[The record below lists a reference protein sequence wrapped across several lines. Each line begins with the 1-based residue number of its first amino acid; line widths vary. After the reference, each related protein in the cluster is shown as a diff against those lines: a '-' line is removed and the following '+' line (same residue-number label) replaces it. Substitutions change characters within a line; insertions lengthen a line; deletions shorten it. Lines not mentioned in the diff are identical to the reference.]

1 MSEIIRQRS
10 ATLQQ
15 FTGGLNN
22 YWDQS
27 SIDDSELADISN
39 FEFTTN
45 GALTSRPAI
54 YPERGAANALITT
67 PVATQPVD
75 ILGNYIRADGVRFLV
90 AVTNAKTW
98 IYNVLAKTWTE
109 IAAFKA
115 TDCTQYLNKI
125 ILSSATAGQGGY
137 WEAGTFTT
145 TATMPAL
152 GGIELFQTRFFGYGV
167 EGTANANILFWT
179 NISTAGPS
187 GVSTSVFDWNDA
199 LGNKMYVE
207 IGGGDGQWIT
217 AMAQGYNDIVI
228 FRNRSTYR
236 YSYGDVPEEGQMQVM
251 QQDIGAESRRSVV
264 KFENAHFVLYGGTL
278 YKYQNWLYYPLNAQR
293 VKFSS
298 NNNYTRRFQHAVSI
312 VGRRCIVWHNGA
324 VYSYNL
330 DTETWSEWE
339 SIHRVAYYVTIPR
352 RSEENE
358 EELYFGIS
366 GDTLQQVPGLSDF
379 CLYRIEDQP
388 VTATGSESFRC
399 TLKTKIYDFQTPV
412 EWKRLYFWSVDLST
426 ALPVRAIAVPVAIT
440 EREVAVHWDELS
452 QDGAF
457 DNSYYRW
464 DELSR
469 EDGADT
475 SFSNWDRPKTPGA
488 VESVIDEFPATTVP
502 LRMETKLDNAL
513 RFRRIYFELY
523 LDCDGT
529 ASTSP
534 VQVFSIIPMI
544 GVKAKI
550 QKGAN

>member
-1 MSEIIRQRS
+1 MSQTIRERS
-10 ATLQQ
+10 AALQQ

-27 SIDDSELADISN
+27 SIADNELADIIN

-54 YPERGAANALITT
+54 FTEEDDGDPILT
-67 PVATQPVD
+67 PVAGQAFD
-75 ILGNYIRADGVRFLV
+75 IIGNYIRNDGERYLV
-90 AVTNAKTW
+90 VVTATKTW
-98 IYNVLAKTWTE
+98 LFNVLAKTWLQ
-109 IAAFKA
+109 IATFKA
-115 TDCTQYLNKI
+115 SDCTQYLNKI
-125 ILSSATAGQGGY
+125 VLSSIVDGQGGY
-137 WEAGTFTT
+137 WEAGTFTNT
-145 TATMPAL
+145 PSMPAL

-167 EGTANANILFWT
+167 QGTTSANIIYWT

-187 GVSTSVFDWNDA
+187 GESTSVWNWKDA
-199 LGNKMYVE
+199 NLNYMYVE

-217 AMAQGYNDIVI
+217 AIDQGYNDIVI

-251 QQDIGAESRRSVV
+251 QQDIGAESKRSVV
-264 KFENAHFVLYGGTL
+264 KFENAHFVLYGATL

-293 VKFSS
+293 VKFET
-298 NNNYTRRFQHAVSI
+298 YDTFTRRFQHAVSI
-312 VGRRCIVWHNGA
+312 VGRRCLVWHNGSM
-324 VYSYNL
+324 YSYNL

-339 SIHRVAYYVTIPR
+339 SIHRVAYFATIPR

-366 GDTLQQVPGLSDF
+366 GDSLQQAPGLSDF

-388 VTATGSESFRC
+388 VTSAGSETFRC
-399 TLKTKIYDFQTPV
+399 SLQTKIYDFQTPV

-452 QDGAF
+452 QDGTY
-457 DNSYYRW
+457 DNSYYKW

-469 EDGADT
+469 EGVGDVA
-475 SFSNWDRPKTPGA
+475 FSNWDRPKTPGT
-488 VESVIDEFPATTVP
+488 VESVIDDFPNRGVP
-502 LRMETKLDNAL
+502 IRMETKLDNAL

-534 VQVFSIIPMI
+534 VQVFSIIPQI
-544 GVKAKI
+544 GMKAKI
-550 QKGAN
+550 SKGAN